1 MESRIRTV
9 PKIISGSVEAYVRAD
24 TMIEW
29 LKANPVL
36 LNLEMGYEIDTNRF
50 KVGNGTDNWMQLPYY
65 MEEGT
70 FLESKSI

>member
-1 MESRIRTV
+1 MESGIGAV
-9 PKIISGSVEAYVRAD
+9 PRIISGSIESYVRAGN
-24 TMIEW
+24 MIDW

-65 MEEGT
+65 MEEGL
-70 FLESKSI
+70 F